1 MKPQNHQAFTPGF
14 SGVQRCIIRKQV
26 VPLFTSVSCLCSP
39 QPYREEKFGH
49 ISMLLQVLF
58 LCHCSQNDKCNLGTS
73 HAGQI
78 IVERNIFCRGLP
90 VDQLYDIVQ
99 LLLLPAVFHLDS
111 PTSHLVLSKAPF
123 KGLWPFYETREK
135 ETIMSLGNLFQLTIM
150 PTTKIYPYFSF

>member
-1 MKPQNHQAFTPGF
+1 M
-14 SGVQRCIIRKQV
+14 
-26 VPLFTSVSCLCSP
+26 
-39 QPYREEKFGH
+39 
-49 ISMLLQVLF
+49 
-58 LCHCSQNDKCNLGTS
+58 S

-135 ETIMSLGNLFQLTIM
+135 ETIISLGNLFQLTIM